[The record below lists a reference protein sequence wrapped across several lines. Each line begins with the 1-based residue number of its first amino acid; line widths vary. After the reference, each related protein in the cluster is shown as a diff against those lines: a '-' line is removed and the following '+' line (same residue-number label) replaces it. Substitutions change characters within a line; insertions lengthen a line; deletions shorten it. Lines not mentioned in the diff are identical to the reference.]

1 MTLLAKARDNRLS
14 AIVARLDRL
23 AAQQPAFRSRR
34 NAPL

>member
-23 AAQQPAFRSRR
+23 AMPAFRAR
-34 NAPL
+34 PGG